1 MHRPPQVLIL
11 QLSGHQTQMVGRINL
26 LQLCACAAVSGVGMV
41 GYLELVMNVAVG
53 LCATTKIRKRVLV
66 NCQDMSQSVQCR
78 DKSRITYQ
86 SLQRVLQVYAPYGG
100 AKRGITQWVGDRSQE
115 DKLDCYCDYCRVYIQ

>member
-1 MHRPPQVLIL
+1 
-11 QLSGHQTQMVGRINL
+11 
-26 LQLCACAAVSGVGMV
+26 MV

-78 DKSRITYQ
+78 DKSRIIYQ
-86 SLQRVLQVYAPYGG
+86 SLQRVLQAYAPYGG

-115 DKLDCYCDYCRVYIQ
+115 DKLDCYCEYSRVYIHAALSTY